1 MIKIQIL
8 INLCEYEKDDLNP
21 VSYTHLDVYKRQF
34 FMPGIGENEDGKEK
48 SESNQD
54 KWSQRQ

>member
-1 MIKIQIL
+1 MHKKGI
-8 INLCEYEKDDLNP
+8 EKSVP
-21 VSYTHLDVYKRQF
+21 F